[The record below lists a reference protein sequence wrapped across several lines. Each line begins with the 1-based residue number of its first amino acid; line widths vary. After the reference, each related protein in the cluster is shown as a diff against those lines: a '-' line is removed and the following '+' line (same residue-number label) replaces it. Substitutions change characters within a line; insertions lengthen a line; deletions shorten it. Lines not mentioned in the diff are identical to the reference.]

1 MEWANALIVEAIK
14 KILKYEKKGKWAE
27 VMPIAVWSHNTIVCK
42 ATNFTSFWLLYRVE
56 AVLPKEIKHRSLRI
70 TTEVP
75 PCISEA

>member
-42 ATNFTSFWLLYRVE
+42 ATNFTSF
-56 AVLPKEIKHRSLRI
+56 
-70 TTEVP
+70 
-75 PCISEA
+75 